1 MHDNS
6 LPTGFKPVYPI
17 LDAFRE
23 LGVSN
28 PKGYELVN
36 SGELETY
43 TIGVRRFTTG
53 AALSRL
59 IESRISDG
67 VDPRVSRVRSAAGA
81 LGAAKRHSNKPPE
94 AA

>member
-6 LPTGFKPVYPI
+6 PPTGFKPVYTI
-17 LDAFRE
+17 KDAFRE
-23 LGVSN
+23 LNVSD

-53 AALSRL
+53 AALSKL
-59 IESRISDG
+59 IESRISTG
-67 VDPRVSRVRSAAGA
+67 VDPRVSRVKSAAGVR
-81 LGAAKRHSNKPPE
+81 GAAKRYGHDEPE